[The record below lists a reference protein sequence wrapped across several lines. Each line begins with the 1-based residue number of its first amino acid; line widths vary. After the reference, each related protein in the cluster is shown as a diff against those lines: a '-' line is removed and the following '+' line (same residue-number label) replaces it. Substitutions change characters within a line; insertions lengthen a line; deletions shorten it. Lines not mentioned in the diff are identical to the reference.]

1 MSLRPE
7 HVQLPPSPY
16 GASWLLYVFKHT
28 DKQQA
33 VWLHKIRADGEF
45 IHGPGYKWECSSGAN
60 NDGLGRPLTAQLL
73 HSAWSHFDAHLDP
86 AAIPLRGPLARWY
99 RGGQEPDLD
108 ALFEREVARILGR
121 APELP
126 IEVVHVCGECGES
139 FEISESDPHWATGR
153 GPICPNSHKP

>member
-1 MSLRPE
+1 
-7 HVQLPPSPY
+7 
-16 GASWLLYVFKHT
+16 LLYVFKHT